1 MRKMASEPGQPSDLK
16 ALLEGTSIYQ
26 DKHLKRISRHL
37 RNSFFVDFVVSQ
49 MSLQAP
55 ETQEQSEKLN
65 KRQMKEQA
73 KKSAENL
80 VNLSKKNK

>member
-1 MRKMASEPGQPSDLK
+1 MRKTASEPGQPSDLK
-16 ALLEGTSIYQ
+16 SLLEGTSIYQ

-55 ETQEQSEKLN
+55 EPQEKKLN
-65 KRQMKEQA
+65 KRQLKDQT
-73 KKSAENL
+73 KKTAENL